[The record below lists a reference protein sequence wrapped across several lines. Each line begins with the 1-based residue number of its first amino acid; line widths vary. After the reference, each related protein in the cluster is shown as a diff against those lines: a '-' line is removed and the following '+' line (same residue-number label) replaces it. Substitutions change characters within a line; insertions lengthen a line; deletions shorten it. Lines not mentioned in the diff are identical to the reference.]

1 MAKLRFKVKMALAS
15 SDGWSLK
22 RNEIIEVESGQGFKG
37 CPFKQIIALSKGP
50 VIEQLDSSVNE
61 AKTTLAELEAKEKA
75 QTEKA
80 AKKKKGKKEDAD
92 APETENAGL
101 DDKE

>member
-1 MAKLRFKVKMALAS
+1 MALAS

-22 RNEIIEVESGQGFKG
+22 RNEIIEVENGQGFKG
-37 CPFKQIIALSKGP
+37 CPFKQLIALSKGP
-50 VIEQLDSSVNE
+50 VLEQLDSSVND
-61 AKTTLAELEAKEKA
+61 AKKTLAECEAAEKA

-80 AKKKKGKKEDAD
+80 AKKKKGKKETAD
-92 APETENAGL
+92 DSETENAGL